1 MSNVKDFLKRKD
13 IVITPQRYLIEAL
26 GAMAQGLFASLLI
39 GTIIKTLGQQTG
51 LDVLVD
57 LGGYAT
63 AMSGPAMACAIGWAL
78 HCPPLVLFSLI
89 TVGYSANAL
98 GGAGGPLAVLI
109 IAIVASELGKAVSK
123 ETRVDI
129 LVTPLVT
136 IFSGVGLSMLIAAPI
151 GAAASQVGT
160 LIMWATEQ
168 APLVMG
174 ILVSVIVGVALT
186 LPISSAAICAALG
199 LTGLAGG
206 AAVAGCCAQMIGF
219 AVMSY
224 KENGVGGLVSQ
235 GLGTSML
242 QMGNIV
248 KNPRIWIAPTLASA
262 ITGPLATCVFHFEMN
277 GAAVSSGMGTCGLVG
292 QIGVY
297 TGWVS
302 DIAAD
307 TTPGRL
313 LVVPGLEKQTRQ
325 TANRLDPW
333 RLTDVKTANRAGGRL
348 RVANR
353 QILDAFRM
361 CLGRAHPI
369 RAAAMARPT
378 SALPALPPRSAVRGA
393 PLPGCNTASI
403 AFITASCASRW
414 PR

>member
-224 KENGVGGLVSQ
+224 KENGVGGLLAQ
-235 GLGTSML
+235 GIGTSML
-242 QMGNIV
+242 QVPNIV
-248 KNPRIWIAPTLASA
+248 RHPQIWIPEILSSA
-262 ITGPLATCVFHFEMN
+262 ILGPIAISKWIGMTNNATG
-277 GAAVSSGMGTCGLVG
+277 SGMGTSGLVG
-292 QIGVY
+292 QIM
-297 TGWVS
+297 TWQTMTVS
-302 DIAAD
+302 ENPVSVLIKI
-307 TTPGRL
+307 L
-313 LVVPGLEKQTRQ
+313 LFHF
-325 TANRLDPW
+325 
-333 RLTDVKTANRAGGRL
+333 
-348 RVANR
+348 
-353 QILDAFRM
+353 I
-361 CLGRAHPI
+361 
-369 RAAAMARPT
+369 
-378 SALPALPPRSAVRGA
+378 LPAIVTLVFSEAMRKHNMIKKGDME
-393 PLPGCNTASI
+393 LSI
-403 AFITASCASRW
+403 
-414 PR
+414 